1 MKRYYFWDCAL
12 VLWLRKKFGIDKPVA
27 LEWGGWEE
35 WKDKVKTDTPL
46 AYFLTETVP
55 MFLDDV
61 HYNITEIY
69 NKPRRYIR
77 NRYFNKIH
85 MLPTGL
91 EPGLWWDDDSRLEGA
106 LIQLIIDHVEIQL
119 AWQNMYGEKKFKW
132 VKGRCPEAGLDYLDW
147 ASKLTYGEDMGY
159 DPEHK
164 SYGNLTHQA
173 LAAIEVQKLY
183 DWCKNIRPNR
193 PDPYE
198 ASGWSAYCD
207 ACRDNAKKHGT
218 SKFASMF
225 NHKYDTPEIK
235 KMGDIARKKLT
246 KIEKQNEKEDEEMFI
261 RIVKIRHSLW
271 T

>member
-119 AWQNMYGEKKFKW
+119 AWQNMYGEKKYKW
-132 VKGRCPEAGLDYLDW
+132 VKGRCPEAGLDYLEW

-159 DPEHK
+159 GEDNQLFGK
-164 SYGNLTHQA
+164 LTHQA
-173 LAAIEVQKLY
+173 QSAIE
-183 DWCKNIRPNR
+183 
-193 PDPYE
+193 
-198 ASGWSAYCD
+198 
-207 ACRDNAKKHGT
+207 
-218 SKFASMF
+218 
-225 NHKYDTPEIK
+225 EI
-235 KMGDIARKKLT
+235 GRAH
-246 KIEKQNEKEDEEMFI
+246 
-261 RIVKIRHSLW
+261 V
-271 T
+271 